1 MIQKNNEQN
10 RFHPSFRLQD
20 FRVFSLRQ
28 QIVGGIDWLEVLH
41 TGQLAVSDARN
52 IPTYHSSSRKY
63 EWLLAYNTQ
72 LWSTHTHTLYDVY
85 LVFLLPCTRFYAAS
99 PSCYTRILPCLPRKN
114 GLSMSTRNPSM
125 NLGKWFCDV
134 TSQMFFFRRVSSSQR
149 GTQKLGNWGGC
160 TSMFL
165 SFRGCQWHI
174 TPLIRLKTMF
184 AHYTPF
190 LVERHSSEPSVRN
203 FVKGLNWPQ
212 KPIKLFVFLNFQA
225 SNVMLRHTH

>member
-1 MIQKNNEQN
+1 MMYIWYFCCLV
-10 RFHPSFRLQD
+10 RASMLPA
-20 FRVFSLRQ
+20 
-28 QIVGGIDWLEVLH
+28 
-41 TGQLAVSDARN
+41 LAV
-52 IPTYHSSSRKY
+52 TLESSH
-63 EWLLAYNTQ
+63 AY
-72 LWSTHTHTLYDVY
+72 
-85 LVFLLPCTRFYAAS
+85 PGKMAS
-99 PSCYTRILPCLPRKN
+99 PWAHGIHPWIWVN
-114 GLSMSTRNPSM
+114 D
-125 NLGKWFCDV
+125 FV
-134 TSQMFFFRRVSSSQR
+134 TSPAKCFFFRRVSSSQR